1 MEIRKKLQWTVV
13 AAFAVTA
20 WTWAGADNASAAV
33 TAADIEV
40 SGTEQKMYVN
50 VSQDKEM
57 VFGTATRSR
66 KAGKV
71 VFKVSSWN
79 LYEIDSSKRAEI
91 DLSKLSNVKDN
102 YIAVKTDD
110 MEVPVIVRIP
120 ANDKFSS
127 VRYNG
132 ATQEL
137 EIKTGTSKTSL
148 KAASG
153 YEWRTVYSNWQT
165 PDEKEKLTDGK
176 VTGVFG
182 EFQFQGGTLYIRIPG
197 EGLSKITETADITLK
212 DAYDAADTSKAVKV
226 YDASKLPGRETKLNI
241 AKQANG
247 PAVSV
252 QYSAG
257 TLTLP
262 KSSEYRIVTV
272 SGGAVTIPGDVTK
285 NASVKRGI
293 TVDEL
298 LSGSSKSG
306 ILEVRTEPNNSRK
319 KCASKWTRIQLEKP
333 SVLETS
339 GSDTLISKPS
349 APSDGV
355 YKWGGGG
362 IKNVTVLGDAGESGT
377 KPVLVKADYQSTSKG
392 VDVVIKSTSS
402 VSYHIAVMDKEEKPA
417 ASASAKTLKANSSLT
432 LSGLRDGQVVY
443 IRQDGNNRTKTWAG
457 EYTKFGTVDLPKQEN
472 AN

>member
-1 MEIRKKLQWTVV
+1 METRKKLQWTAV

-20 WTWAGADNASAAV
+20 CTWAGADNASAAV

-40 SGTEQKMYVN
+40 SGTAQKMYVN

-66 KAGKV
+66 KSGKV
-71 VFKVSSWN
+71 VFKVSAWN
-79 LYEIDSSKRAEI
+79 LYETGSSQRAEI

-110 MEVPVIVRIP
+110 MEVPVIVKIP
-120 ANDKFSS
+120 ANDKVSS

-137 EIKTGTSKTSL
+137 EIKTGASRTSL
-148 KAASG
+148 KAASD

-165 PDEKEKLTDGK
+165 PDETQKLADGK
-176 VTGVFG
+176 VSGVFG
-182 EFQFQGGTLYIRIPG
+182 EFQFQGGTLYIRTPG
-197 EGLSKITETADITLK
+197 EGLSKITETSDNELK
-212 DAYDAADTSKAVKV
+212 DCYDAGNIDKAVKV
-226 YDASKLPGRETKLNI
+226 YDAPRLPGRETKLNI

-247 PAVSV
+247 PSVSV

-262 KSSEYRIVTV
+262 KLSEYRIVTV
-272 SGGAVTIPGDVTK
+272 SGSTVTIPDDVIK
-285 NASVKRGI
+285 NESVKRGV
-293 TVDEL
+293 TLDEL
-298 LSGSSKSG
+298 LPGSLENG
-306 ILEVRTEPNNSRK
+306 ILEVRTEPNTSRK
-319 KCASKWTRIQLEKP
+319 KCASKWTRIPLEKP

-339 GSDTLISKPS
+339 GSDTLTSKPA
-349 APSDGV
+349 APADGI

-362 IKNVTVLGDAGESGT
+362 IKNVTVVGDAGADGT

-392 VDVVIKSTSS
+392 YDVVVTSTSS
-402 VSYHIAVMDKEEKPA
+402 ANYRVAVMDKEEKPG
-417 ASASAKTLKANSSLT
+417 ASVSSRTLRANSSLT
-432 LSGLRDGQVVY
+432 LSGLKDGQVIY
-443 IRQDGNNRTKTWAG
+443 IRQDGSSSTKTWAG

>member
-1 MEIRKKLQWTVV
+1 MEIRKKLQWTAV
-13 AAFAVTA
+13 AAFAVIT

-66 KAGKV
+66 KADKV

-79 LYEIDSSKRAEI
+79 LYEIGSSKRVEI

-127 VRYNG
+127 VKYNG

-137 EIKTGTSKTSL
+137 EIKTGTSKTAM
-148 KAASG
+148 KAASD

-165 PDEKEKLTDGK
+165 PGEKEKLTDGK
-176 VTGVFG
+176 ATGVFG

-252 QYSAG
+252 QYTAG

-262 KSSEYRIVTV
+262 KLSEYRIVTV
-272 SGGAVTIPGDVTK
+272 SGGAVKIPGDVIK
-285 NASVKRGI
+285 NESVKRGV
-293 TVDEL
+293 TVAEL
-298 LSGSSKSG
+298 LSGSSESG

-349 APSDGV
+349 VPSDGV

-362 IKNVTVLGDAGESGT
+362 IINVTVLGDADESGT
-377 KPVLVKADYQSTSKG
+377 KPVLVKAEYQSTSKG
-392 VDVVIKSTSS
+392 FDIVIKSTSNE
-402 VSYHIAVMDKEEKPA
+402 SYHIAVMDKEEKPA
-417 ASASAKTLKANSSLT
+417 ASVSAKTLRANSSLT
-432 LSGLRDGQVVY
+432 LSGLKDGQVIY

-457 EYTKFGTVDLPKQEN
+457 EYTKFGTVDLPKQED
-472 AN
+472 AK